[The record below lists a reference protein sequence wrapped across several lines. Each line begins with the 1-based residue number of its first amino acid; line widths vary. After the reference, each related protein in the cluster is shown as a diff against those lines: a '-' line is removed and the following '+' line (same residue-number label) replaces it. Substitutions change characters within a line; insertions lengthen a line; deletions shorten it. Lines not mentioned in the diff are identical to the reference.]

1 VVDANPAVHTRIG
14 LIIPSSN
21 QLTEPQFQR
30 YAPPGV
36 QAHVTRLRMTG
47 PHHVPLLE
55 LLPRVAEAARLL
67 DDAGC
72 DVVVFHCTASSM
84 SAGLAAEARVVETIQ
99 EATGRRATTTASA
112 LLAAL
117 RALEAR
123 RLVLVTPYPA
133 ESNAHEREFLAEAGI
148 EVVRDRALDL
158 PRTGGGYAAPPP
170 SFWLEVTL
178 AEADPRADA
187 YLLSC
192 TTIQSIEVV
201 EELEARLA
209 RPVVTSNQ
217 ATLWYC
223 LRACGRADAVPGL
236 GRLFGRALPADFAPA
251 AARPSP
257 VA

>member
-1 VVDANPAVHTRIG
+1 MVDGNVAVHTRIG

-36 QAHVTRLRMTG
+36 QVHVTRLRMTG

-55 LLPRVAEAARLL
+55 LLPRVAEAAQML

-72 DVVVFHCTASSM
+72 DVIVFHCTASST

-99 EATGRRATTTASA
+99 QVTGGRAATTAST

-117 RALEAR
+117 RALGAR
-123 RLVLVTPYPA
+123 RLVLVTPYPPEA
-133 ESNAHEREFLAEAGI
+133 NAHEREFFAEAGL

-158 PRTGGGYAAPPP
+158 PRTGGGYAAAPP
-170 SFWLEVTL
+170 SLWLEVTQ

-192 TTIQSIEVV
+192 TTIQTIDII

-223 LRACGRADAVPGL
+223 LRACGREDVVPGL
-236 GRLFGRALPADFAPA
+236 GRLFACALPAGSAPA
-251 AARPSP
+251 APRPSP